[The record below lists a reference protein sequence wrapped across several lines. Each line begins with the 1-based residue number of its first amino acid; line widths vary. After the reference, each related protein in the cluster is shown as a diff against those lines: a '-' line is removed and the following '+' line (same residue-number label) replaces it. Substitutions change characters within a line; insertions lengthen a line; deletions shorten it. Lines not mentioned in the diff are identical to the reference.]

1 MKLSENTFNL
11 LKNFSGINQ
20 SISVR
25 AGNTIR
31 TISVAEN
38 IFAVAKVDEKFSQD
52 FSIYDLNEFLGG
64 LSLLGFGD
72 DGADLEFNN
81 DHYVR
86 IKNNRSSIK
95 YFFADSSLIKQA
107 PDKEIKLPDED
118 VSFVLTESDLN
129 SLQRA
134 AAVYQLPDFSVI
146 GDGDEINIVARDK
159 DNDTSNTFSINVGK
173 TSDEFVLNLKVD
185 NIRLLKGSY
194 DVVMSKRLISRFTH
208 KKIPVTYWIALEPDS
223 N

>member
-1 MKLSENTFNL
+1 MKLSENTFNV

-20 SISVR
+20 SISVK
-25 AGNTIR
+25 AGNTLR

-38 IFAVAKVDEKFSQD
+38 IFAVATVDEKFPQN

-64 LSLLGFGD
+64 ISLMR
-72 DGADLEFNN
+72 GAGEMEFADPN
-81 DHYVR
+81 YVR

-107 PDKEIKLPDED
+107 PEKEIKLPDED
-118 VSFVLTESDLN
+118 VKFVLTENDLD
-129 SLQRA
+129 SLKRA

-146 GDGDEINIVARDK
+146 GDGSEINIVARDK
-159 DNDTSNTFSINVGK
+159 ENDTSNTFSIGVG
-173 TSDEFVLNLKVD
+173 TTTDEFVLNLKVE
-185 NIRLLKGSY
+185 NIKLLKGDY

-208 KKIPVTYWIALEPDS
+208 KSIPVTYWIALEPDS

>member
-1 MKLSENTFNL
+1 MKLSENTFNI

-25 AGNTIR
+25 AGNTLR

-38 IFAVAKVDEKFSQD
+38 IFAVANVEEKFPQN

-64 LSLLGFGD
+64 MSLMKGADIEFGD
-72 DGADLEFNN
+72 EN
-81 DHYVR
+81 YVR
-86 IKNNRSSIK
+86 IKSNRSAIK

-107 PDKEIKLPDED
+107 PEKEINLPDED

-134 AAVYQLPDFSVI
+134 AAVYQLPDYSDI
-146 GDGDEINIVARDK
+146 GDGEEINIVSRDK
-159 DNDTSNTFSINVGK
+159 ENDTSNTFSINVGK
-173 TSDEFVLNLKVD
+173 TSDEFVLNFKAE
-185 NIRLLKGSY
+185 NIKLLKGDY

-208 KKIPVTYWIALEPDS
+208 QSIPVKYWIALEPDS

>member
-1 MKLSENTFNL
+1 MKLSENTFNV

-20 SISVR
+20 SISVK
-25 AGNTIR
+25 AGNTLR

-38 IFAVAKVDEKFSQD
+38 IFAVATVDEKFPQN

-64 LSLLGFGD
+64 ISLMR
-72 DGADLEFNN
+72 GAGEMEFADPN
-81 DHYVR
+81 YVR

-107 PDKEIKLPDED
+107 PEKEIKLPDED
-118 VSFVLTESDLN
+118 VKFVLTENDLD
-129 SLQRA
+129 SLKRA

-146 GDGDEINIVARDK
+146 GDGSEINIVARDK
-159 DNDTSNTFSINVGK
+159 ENDTSNTFSINVG
-173 TSDEFVLNLKVD
+173 TTTDEFVLNLKVE
-185 NIRLLKGSY
+185 NIKLLKGDY

-208 KKIPVTYWIALEPDS
+208 KSIPVTYWIALEPDS

>member
-1 MKLSENTFNL
+1 MKLSENTFNI

-20 SISVR
+20 SISVK
-25 AGNTIR
+25 AGNTLR

-38 IFAVAKVDEKFSQD
+38 IFAVATVEEKFPQH

-64 LSLLGFGD
+64 MSLMKGADIEFGD
-72 DGADLEFNN
+72 EN
-81 DHYVR
+81 YVR

-95 YFFADSSLIKQA
+95 YFFAETSLIKQA
-107 PDKEIKLPDED
+107 PEKEIQLPDED
-118 VSFVLTESDLN
+118 VSFTLTENDLN

-146 GDGDEINIVARDK
+146 GDGSEISIVARDK
-159 DNDTSNTFSINVGK
+159 ENDTSNTFSINVGT
-173 TSDEFVLNLKVD
+173 TSDEFVLNLKVE
-185 NIRLLKGSY
+185 NIKLLKGDY

-208 KKIPVTYWIALEPDS
+208 KSIPVTYWIALEPDS

>member
-1 MKLSENTFNL
+1 MKLSENTFNI

-20 SISVR
+20 SISVK
-25 AGNTIR
+25 AGNTLR

-38 IFAVAKVDEKFSQD
+38 IFAVATVEEKFPQN

-64 LSLLGFGD
+64 LSLMKGADVEFGD
-72 DGADLEFNN
+72 EN
-81 DHYVR
+81 YVR
-86 IKNNRSSIK
+86 IKSNRSAIK

-107 PDKEIKLPDED
+107 PESEINLPDED

-134 AAVYQLPDFSVI
+134 AAVYQLPDLSVI
-146 GDGDEINIVARDK
+146 GDGEEINIVARDK
-159 DNDTSNTFSINVGK
+159 QNDTSNTFSINVGK
-173 TSDEFVLNLKVD
+173 TNEEFVFNYKAE
-185 NIRLLKGSY
+185 NIKLLKGDY

-208 KKIPVTYWIALEPDS
+208 QSIPVTYWIALEPDS

>member
-1 MKLSENTFNL
+1 MKLSENTFNI

-20 SISVR
+20 SISVK
-25 AGNTIR
+25 AGNTLR

-38 IFAVAKVDEKFSQD
+38 IFAVATVEEKFPQN

-64 LSLLGFGD
+64 MSLMKGADIEFGD
-72 DGADLEFNN
+72 EN
-81 DHYVR
+81 YVR
-86 IKNNRSSIK
+86 IKSNRSSIK
-95 YFFADSSLIKQA
+95 YFFAETSLIKQA
-107 PDKEIKLPDED
+107 PEKEIQLPDED
-118 VSFVLTESDLN
+118 VSFTLTENDLN

-146 GDGDEINIVARDK
+146 GDGSEISIVARDK
-159 DNDTSNTFSINVGK
+159 ENDTSNTFSINVGS
-173 TSDEFVLNLKVD
+173 TTDEFVLNLKVE
-185 NIRLLKGSY
+185 NLKLLKGDY

-208 KKIPVTYWIALEPDS
+208 KSIPVTYWIALEPDS

>member
-1 MKLSENTFNL
+1 MKLSENTFNI

-20 SISVR
+20 SISVKE
-25 AGNTIR
+25 GNILR

-38 IFAVAKVDEKFSQD
+38 IFAVAKVEEKFPQN

-64 LSLLGFGD
+64 LSLMKGADVEFGD
-72 DGADLEFNN
+72 EN
-81 DHYVR
+81 YVR
-86 IKNNRSSIK
+86 IKSNRSSIK
-95 YFFADSSLIKQA
+95 YFFADQSLIKQA

-146 GDGDEINIVARDK
+146 GDGEEINIVARDK
-159 DNDTSNTFSINVGK
+159 ENDTSNTFSINVGK
-173 TSDEFVLNLKVD
+173 TSDEFVLNLKVE
-185 NIRLLKGSY
+185 NIKLLKGDY

-208 KKIPVTYWIALEPDS
+208 QSIPVTYWIALEPDS

>member
-1 MKLSENTFNL
+1 MKLSENTFNI

-20 SISVR
+20 SISVKE
-25 AGNTIR
+25 GNTLR

-38 IFAVAKVDEKFSQD
+38 IFAVAKVEEKFPQN

-64 LSLLGFGD
+64 MSLMKGADIEFGD
-72 DGADLEFNN
+72 N
-81 DHYVR
+81 DYVR
-86 IKNNRSSIK
+86 IKSNRSSIK

-107 PDKEIKLPDED
+107 PEKEIKLPDED

-159 DNDTSNTFSINVGK
+159 ENDTSNTFSVNVGK
-173 TSDEFVLNLKVD
+173 TSDEFVLNLKVE
-185 NIRLLKGSY
+185 NIKLLKGDY
-194 DVVMSKRLISRFTH
+194 DVVMSKRLISRFIH
-208 KKIPVTYWIALEPDS
+208 QSIPVIYWIALEPDS

>member
-1 MKLSENTFNL
+1 MKLSENTFNI

-20 SISVR
+20 SISVK
-25 AGNTIR
+25 AGNTLR

-38 IFAVAKVDEKFSQD
+38 IFAVANVEEKFPQN

-64 LSLLGFGD
+64 MSLMKGADIEFGD
-72 DGADLEFNN
+72 EN
-81 DHYVR
+81 YVR
-86 IKNNRSSIK
+86 IKSNRSAIK

-107 PDKEIKLPDED
+107 PEKEIQLPDED
-118 VSFVLTESDLN
+118 VSFTLTENDLN

-146 GDGDEINIVARDK
+146 GDGEEIHIVARDK
-159 DNDTSNTFSINVGK
+159 ENDTSNTFSIAVGD
-173 TSDEFVLNLKVD
+173 TDDEFTLNLKVE
-185 NIRLLKGSY
+185 NLKLLKGDY

-208 KKIPVTYWIALEPDS
+208 QSIPVTYWIALEPDS

>member
-20 SISVR
+20 SISVKS
-25 AGNTIR
+25 GNTIR

-38 IFAVAKVDEKFSQD
+38 ILAEADVEETFPKN

-64 LSLLGFGD
+64 MSLMR
-72 DGADLEFNN
+72 GADMEFGS
-81 DHYVR
+81 DHYVK
-86 IKNNRSSIK
+86 IKNSRSAIK

-107 PDKEIKLPDED
+107 PDQGIKVPSED
-118 VSFVLTESDLN
+118 VNFVLSESDIQ
-129 SLQRA
+129 SLTRA

-146 GDGDEINIVARDK
+146 GDGTDVTVVVRDK
-159 DNDTSNTFSINVGK
+159 ENDTSNTFSITVGK
-173 TSDEFVLNLKVD
+173 TTDEFVLNMKVENLKL
-185 NIRLLKGSY
+185 IKGDY
-194 DVVMSKRLISRFTH
+194 DVVMSKRLISRFTN
-208 KKIPVTYWIALEPDS
+208 KSIPVTYWIALEPDS